1 MGGVE
6 PALSIQLDHPWSAS
20 CPDPESRAGSFLG
33 AAPPCSFQQ
42 ACPSLA
48 RWSKCCEFPTHGLTA
63 SQSLQRGGEGKG
75 RCLVTLGSRRPRL
88 TVGEK
93 YSQASR
99 VCTPKRARPEKS
111 TVY

>member
-1 MGGVE
+1 MGGAE

-48 RWSKCCEFPTHGLTA
+48 LWSKCCELAIRGFTA
-63 SQSLQRGGEGKG
+63 SQSLQREG
-75 RCLVTLGSRRPRL
+75 R
-88 TVGEK
+88 
-93 YSQASR
+93 
-99 VCTPKRARPEKS
+99 
-111 TVY
+111 